1 MAGVT
6 AMEAGNRI
14 IEENIIQTDKKNI
27 EMEDLELT
35 KEWDKIFP
43 KSYKVNHSK
52 VTFRNRY
59 GITLAADMYTP
70 KNINGKMAAI
80 AISGPFGAVKEQAS
94 GLYPTSTPRTFAQ
107 LWISSLHTMTSIPNA
122 SASSV
127 FADGEV
133 WHSTLP
139 RSIPAS
145 RPQSLPRCTT

>member
-70 KNINGKMAAI
+70 KNINGKWRLSRYPA
-80 AISGPFGAVKEQAS
+80 FGAVKEQAS
-94 GLYPTSTPRTFAQ
+94 VSTHKQ
-107 LWISSLHTMTSIPNA
+107 WQNA
-122 SASSV
+122 VS
-127 FADGEV
+127 
-133 WHSTLP
+133 
-139 RSIPAS
+139 
-145 RPQSLPRCTT
+145 

>member
-1 MAGVT
+1 MKKIIALALLMAGVT

-94 GLYPTSTPRTFAQ
+94 GLYAQTMAERGFLTIAFDHWREWWNTP
-107 LWISSLHTMTSIPNA
+107 LCSLSRHQHR
-122 SASSV
+122 
-127 FADGEV
+127 G
-133 WHSTLP
+133 LL
-139 RSIPAS
+139 RSCGFPLYT
-145 RPQSLPRCTT
+145 R